1 VSDFCSDSYEFAKRM
16 LAQTHVAVTPGLDFD
31 PLQGSRFVR
40 LCYAG
45 SAAEMQEALERIGK
59 WLT

>member
-1 VSDFCSDSYEFAKRM
+1 M

-31 PLQGSRFVR
+31 PLQGSHFVR